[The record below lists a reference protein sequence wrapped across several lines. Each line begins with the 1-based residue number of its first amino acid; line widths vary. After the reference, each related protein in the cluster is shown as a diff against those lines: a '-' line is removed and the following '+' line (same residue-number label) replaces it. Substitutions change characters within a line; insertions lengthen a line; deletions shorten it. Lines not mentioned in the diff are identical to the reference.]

1 MRFEDFHGVDELIG
15 RLKRETGSG
24 DPVHAYLF
32 CGPVGSSKRSL
43 ARICARALNCYSDGE
58 KPCDLCG
65 SCRRYLAGTHPD
77 HMELSDQKI
86 IKVDQVRDVIQW
98 LATRSFEGGRKT
110 VLFGNADAMNVQAQ
124 NALLKTLEDPPR
136 DVVIFLTAEKPT
148 SLLPTVLSRVR
159 MMRFSPLSQSG
170 CARALEKL
178 GIEGARAEQL
188 AEVAQGSVGVA
199 LKLDR
204 DEGFWRMR
212 EQVLEALE
220 GIRGPGDV
228 FRAAEG
234 LKAYKGADVRRVLD
248 MMEQIA
254 CAKME
259 GEETGRHS
267 GYERIGLPGCGLL
280 EAVMEARRMVER
292 NVNWQYALET
302 LLFSG
307 LRAAGL
313 RE

>member
-32 CGPVGSSKRSL
+32 CGPVGSGKRSL

-86 IKVDQVRDVIQW
+86 IKVDQVRDVINGLPRAPLKGAQDGALW
-98 LATRSFEGGRKT
+98 KRGRHERT
-110 VLFGNADAMNVQAQ
+110 SPERAAQ
-124 NALLKTLEDPPR
+124 NPGRSSGTWS
-136 DVVIFLTAEKPT
+136 FLTAENP
-148 SLLPTVLSRVR
+148 LPCCPPCCPGPDDALFAPVPKRVR
-159 MMRFSPLSQSG
+159 P
-170 CARALEKL
+170 ALEKL

-267 GYERIGLPGCGLL
+267 GYERIGLPGCGCWKPSWKPG
-280 EAVMEARRMVER
+280 A
-292 NVNWQYALET
+292 WW
-302 LLFSG
+302 SG
-307 LRAAGL
+307 M
-313 RE
+313 